1 MEVFANAIVNKEAA
15 DFVVAI
21 QEGDDDGRGEV
32 DDLDAALDG
41 DPKVFERLLDDAIVT
56 NGREPDSVDLQIT
69 LDLTALC
76 KAIELRAEKG
86 RGLRQ
91 TVPNVTII
99 L

>member
-21 QEGDDDGRGEV
+21 QEGDDGREV

-41 DPKVFERLLDDAIVT
+41 DPKLFERLLDDAVVT

-86 RGLRQ
+86 QGLRQ
-91 TVPNVTII
+91 QFQM
-99 L
+99 

>member
-21 QEGDDDGRGEV
+21 QEGDDGREV

-41 DPKVFERLLDDAIVT
+41 DPKLFERLLDDAVVT

-91 TVPNVTII
+91 QFQM
-99 L
+99 

>member
-21 QEGDDDGRGEV
+21 QEGDDGREV
-32 DDLDAALDG
+32 DDLDAALDS
-41 DPKVFERLLDDAIVT
+41 DPKLFERLLDDAVVT

-86 RGLRQ
+86 QGLH
-91 TVPNVTII
+91 
-99 L
+99 

>member
-21 QEGDDDGRGEV
+21 QEGDDGRGEV

-41 DPKVFERLLDDAIVT
+41 DPKLFERLLDDAVVT

-91 TVPNVTII
+91 TVSNVTII

>member
-1 MEVFANAIVNKEAA
+1 MEVFANAIVNNYEPKEA
-15 DFVVAI
+15 DFIVAI
-21 QEGDDDGRGEV
+21 QEGDDGRGEV

-41 DPKVFERLLDDAIVT
+41 DPKLFERLLDDAVVT

-86 RGLRQ
+86 QGLRQ
-91 TVPNVTII
+91 QFQM
-99 L
+99 